1 MYKERKKKK
10 TASQSTLR
18 QDVAGGGNRSVWK
31 PPAEKYIHITPI
43 NTTGAGVTTLLLP
56 PASVQSHCAGFNQ
69 AAM

>member
-1 MYKERKKKK
+1 MYKERKKTNCKPVHA
-10 TASQSTLR
+10 ASR
-18 QDVAGGGNRSVWK
+18 CCRGGNRGVWK

>member
-1 MYKERKKKK
+1 MYKERKKKNCK
-10 TASQSTLR
+10 PVHAASR
-18 QDVAGGGNRSVWK
+18 CCRGGGNRGVWK

>member
-10 TASQSTLR
+10 LQASPRCVKMLQ
-18 QDVAGGGNRSVWK
+18 GGRNRSVWK